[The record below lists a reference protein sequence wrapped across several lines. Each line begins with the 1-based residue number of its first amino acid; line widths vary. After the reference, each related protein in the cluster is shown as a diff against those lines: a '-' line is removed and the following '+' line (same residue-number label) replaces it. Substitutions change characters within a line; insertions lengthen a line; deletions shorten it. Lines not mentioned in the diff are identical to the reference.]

1 MMLAMVVFWAL
12 VIVGVVWLVRGGI
25 GDGRRSTAKSASELL
40 DERLPSGEISVE
52 EYEQRR
58 RALQG
63 ESGSG

>member
-1 MMLAMVVFWAL
+1 MMVFWAL

-52 EYEQRR
+52 EI
-58 RALQG
+58 RAARQ
-63 ESGSG
+63 SAAR